1 MFIKT
6 IVPLIIILLLFTGCT
21 SDTENTNDQ
30 KPYTI
35 NIPEEWTRQQPTAT
49 YDAIYTPDTNQDITF
64 SITKPETLTIGQAI
78 NNIAEQLTV
87 TLQETHTSFT
97 LLSSNNIDVRTV
109 SAYELVYT
117 YEDNNLIYQTKHVP
131 IKDKDTLYQ
140 LIYIAPENSYDHY
153 IEEINQAIYSFRAV

>member
-1 MFIKT
+1 MHKKT
-6 IVPLIIILLLFTGCT
+6 IPPLLLALLLLTGCT
-21 SDTENTNDQ
+21 SDTDNTNDQ

-35 NIPEEWTRQQPTAT
+35 NIPEGWTQQQPTAT

-78 NNIAEQLTV
+78 NNIAEQLIV
-87 TLQETHTSFT
+87 TLQETHPTFA
-97 LLSSNNIDVRTV
+97 LLSSRNIDIKTV

-117 YEDNNLIYQTKHVP
+117 YEDKNLIYKVKHVP

-140 LIYIAPENSYDHY
+140 LIYTAPENSYDHY
-153 IEEINQAIYSFRAV
+153 IEEINPAIYSFRAV